1 MRPHRNGSIQM
12 RGSNKEKQMRIRLA
26 QEAARIL
33 VESGG
38 QDFLNAKRKAALR
51 LGAVDTRNM
60 PSNTEIE
67 QALMEYQRLFRGSSQ
82 PQVLRALRNEA
93 VRAMGFFEDFR
104 PKLVGPV
111 LQGTADEHSPITLH
125 IFAATVE
132 EVGLFLMRFQIPYQ
146 MQDRRLRLSCDTQ
159 ESYPCYRF
167 MAGRFQLEVIVFLL
181 GKPVSPLSP
190 VDGRPMRRASLAEV
204 RALLDAGDQ
213 LPI

>member
-1 MRPHRNGSIQM
+1 
-12 RGSNKEKQMRIRLA
+12 MRIRLA

-38 QDFLNAKRKAALR
+38 QDYLNAKRKAAMR

-82 PQVLRALRNEA
+82 PQILNALRTEA

-111 LQGTADEHSPITLH
+111 LQGTADEHTPITLH

-132 EVGLFLMRFQIPYQ
+132 EVGLFLLRFQIPYQ
-146 MQDRRLRLSCDTQ
+146 MQDKRLRLSSDVQ
-159 ESYPCYRF
+159 ETYPCYRF
-167 MAGRFQLEVIVFLL
+167 LAGQFQMEVIVFLN
-181 GKPVSPLSP
+181 GKPVTPLSP
-190 VDGRPMRRASLAEV
+190 VDGKPMRRASRAEV
-204 RALLDAGDQ
+204 QALLEPEDQ

>member
-1 MRPHRNGSIQM
+1 
-12 RGSNKEKQMRIRLA
+12 MRIRLA

-38 QDFLNAKRKAALR
+38 QDYLMAKRKAALR

-82 PQVLRALRNEA
+82 PQVLHALRTEA
-93 VRAMGFFEDFR
+93 VKAMGFFEAFR

-111 LQGTADEHSPITLH
+111 LQGTADEHTPITLH
-125 IFAATVE
+125 IFAPTIE
-132 EVGLFLMRFQIPYQ
+132 EVGLYLMRFQIPYE
-146 MQDRRLRLSCDTQ
+146 MQDKRLRLSADSQ
-159 ESYPCYRF
+159 ENYPCYRF
-167 MAGRFQLEVIVFLL
+167 MAGQFQMQVIVFLT

-190 VDGRPMRRASLAEV
+190 VDGKPMRRASLTEV
-204 RALLDAGDQ
+204 QALLDSEDQ

>member
-1 MRPHRNGSIQM
+1 M
-12 RGSNKEKQMRIRLA
+12 RGASKEKQMRIRLA

-38 QDFLNAKRKAALR
+38 RDYLMAKRKAALR

-82 PQVLRALRNEA
+82 PQILTALRAEA
-93 VRAMGFFEDFR
+93 VRAMGFFEAFR

-111 LQGTADEHSPITLH
+111 LQGTADEHTPITLH

-132 EVGLFLMRFQIPYQ
+132 EVGLYLMRFQIPYTI
-146 MQDRRLRLSCDTQ
+146 QDKRIRLSTDNHET
-159 ESYPCYRF
+159 YPCYRF
-167 MAGRFQLEVIVFLL
+167 LAGQFQMEVLVFLI
-181 GKPVSPLSP
+181 GKPVTPLSP
-190 VDGRPMRRASLAEV
+190 VDGKPMRRAALAEV
-204 RALLDAGDQ
+204 EALLETAGDQ

>member
-1 MRPHRNGSIQM
+1 
-12 RGSNKEKQMRIRLA
+12 MRIRLA

-38 QDFLNAKRKAALR
+38 QDYLTAKRKAALH

-82 PQVLRALRNEA
+82 PQRLNALRTEA
-93 VRAMGFFEDFR
+93 VRAMGFFEAFR

-111 LQGTADEHSPITLH
+111 LQGTADEHTPITLH

-132 EVGLFLMRFQIPYQ
+132 EVGLYLMRFQIPYT
-146 MQDRRLRLSCDTQ
+146 MHDKRLRLSSDSQ
-159 ESYPCYRF
+159 ETFLSYRF
-167 MAGRFQLEVIVFLL
+167 LAGQFQMEVIVFLTS
-181 GKPVSPLSP
+181 KPVTPLSP
-190 VDGRPMRRASLAEV
+190 VDGKPMRRASIVEV
-204 RALLDAGDQ
+204 QALLDGDQ
-213 LPI
+213 PPI